1 MSLSIYEVKHGM
13 LIREFNKYVREHPRF
28 AAKIPPQARII
39 LQLEGDEEFNRWSE
53 QIGRAHLEA
62 DRPVLYVVI
71 KKLQPDRSRIQKLDV
86 VMAEGRSQR

>member
-1 MSLSIYEVKHGM
+1 MRLSPYEVKHGM

-28 AAKIPPQARII
+28 AAKIPPNARII
-39 LQLEGDEEFNRWSE
+39 LQLEGDEGFNRWSE

-62 DRPVLYVVI
+62 NQPIVYVVI

-86 VMAEGRSQR
+86 VMA